1 VSQENVEKVQAYLA
15 TWDRELLRPE
25 SRPFERINS
34 TEAAVA
40 LYASDALYE
49 DSNLPDHVG
58 EVYRG
63 LDSFSRAGE
72 RWIED
77 CKWLLV
83 ELEQII
89 DAGDRVVSTH
99 RARMKMRHTGIE
111 FESPLAYVFT
121 FREGK
126 VVHLRSFVDPAEAL
140 AAVGL
145 AE

>member
-1 VSQENVEKVQAYLA
+1 MSQENVEKVRAYLA
-15 TWDRELLRPE
+15 TWDREVLRPE

-63 LDSFSRAGE
+63 LDGFARAGE

-77 CKWLLV
+77 CEWLLV

-89 DAGDRVVSTH
+89 DAGDRVASTH

-111 FESPLAYVFT
+111 FESPLAYVYT
-121 FREGK
+121 FRDGK

-140 AAVGL
+140 TAVGVSG
-145 AE
+145 